1 MAHATRAPFVL
12 LLLRAAFTTKMTA
25 AHPAPAAPI
34 QKTGFLRNIAG
45 TVITLPV
52 AALVAY
58 YTDLQFYA
66 LVIFGIQWVG
76 ALAYAVPF
84 QDEHYLDVTGSATY
98 AGVVLLA
105 LFKAD
110 APTWRSYLLTAFVIL
125 WCVRLGYFLIKRI
138 GEQGSDSRF
147 DAIRVTPVRFFS
159 VWNIQGLWV
168 FLTLLPTLLTIVH
181 GNKDTAVEWVD
192 IVGIV
197 FWVIG
202 FYLEVTAD
210 RQKTAFRHN
219 PANKGKF
226 IHTGL
231 WAYSRHPNYLGEILI
246 WLSVYAIAYHVLP
259 TTHTQHITMGFL
271 RNIAG
276 LVLSLS
282 IACAVSSAANLELYA
297 AVCIGIQWLSAFY
310 AVPKQDERFFDL
322 TGSITFATVSLLALA
337 LSSDD
342 GKRIWRAYLLTA
354 MVWLWC
360 VRLGTFLYLRI
371 REVGEDTRFAGIRG
385 NPVRFF
391 SVWSIQGLW
400 VFLTALPVLLSLA
413 HSSNDSN
420 VHVLDVVGT
429 SLWVLGY
436 AIEVTAD
443 HQKTQF
449 RHDER
454 NKGKFIQSGLW
465 KYSRHPNYCGEIL
478 MWIAIFLIAVH
489 TLAHRPLYQ
498 ALAALGP
505 VFVTLLLT
513 KVSGIPLLEK
523 QGDER
528 WGNQQAYKEYKQR
541 TSVLLLWPPSKK

>member
-1 MAHATRAPFVL
+1 
-12 LLLRAAFTTKMTA
+12 MTA

-259 TTHTQHITMGFL
+259 TTQ
-271 RNIAG
+271 
-276 LVLSLS
+276 
-282 IACAVSSAANLELYA
+282 Y
-297 AVCIGIQWLSAFY
+297 
-310 AVPKQDERFFDL
+310 K
-322 TGSITFATVSLLALA
+322 
-337 LSSDD
+337 
-342 GKRIWRAYLLTA
+342 
-354 MVWLWC
+354 
-360 VRLGTFLYLRI
+360 
-371 REVGEDTRFAGIRG
+371 
-385 NPVRFF
+385 
-391 SVWSIQGLW
+391 
-400 VFLTALPVLLSLA
+400 
-413 HSSNDSN
+413 
-420 VHVLDVVGT
+420 
-429 SLWVLGY
+429 
-436 AIEVTAD
+436 
-443 HQKTQF
+443 
-449 RHDER
+449 
-454 NKGKFIQSGLW
+454 
-465 KYSRHPNYCGEIL
+465 
-478 MWIAIFLIAVH
+478 
-489 TLAHRPLYQ
+489 

-505 VFVTLLLT
+505 LFIILLLST
-513 KVSGIPLLEK
+513 VSGIPVLEK
-523 QGDER
+523 QADER
-528 WGNQQAYKEYKQR
+528 WGHLPEYQSYKAR
-541 TSVLLLWPPSKK
+541 TSVLLLWPAKKTKNHGEYAPLVSKA